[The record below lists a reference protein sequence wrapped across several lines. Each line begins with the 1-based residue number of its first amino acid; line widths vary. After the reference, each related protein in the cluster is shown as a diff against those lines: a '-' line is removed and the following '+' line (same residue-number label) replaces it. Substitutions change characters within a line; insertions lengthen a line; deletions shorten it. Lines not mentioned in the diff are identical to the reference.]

1 MPLDVV
7 LFIAILAIAY
17 LAYLL
22 GHRDGYRKG
31 RDSGYA
37 SGHFAGQK
45 RWIAAME
52 TRRGPDGKDALLR
65 VVRGD

>member
-1 MPLDVV
+1 MPTDIA
-7 LFIAILAIAY
+7 LFIAILGISY

-31 RDSGYA
+31 RESGYV

-45 RWIAAME
+45 RWIAIME
-52 TRRGPDGKDALLR
+52 SRRGPDGKDALVR
-65 VVRGD
+65 VVRD

>member
-1 MPLDVV
+1 MPSDVV
-7 LFIAILAIAY
+7 LFIAILAISY

-31 RDSGYA
+31 RESGYV